1 MKIIIW
7 LIVLVS
13 CVGSPE
19 KQPIEDNSIIVE
31 TGDKTTVP
39 DLCAGL
45 EKDKCTE
52 PCKWAKATDETGKEG
67 CLDTKGFSKYSR
79 RKYP

>member
-1 MKIIIW
+1 MKYIVMVLLFLVACSGSQEKEPVDGGSIIIESGTEVDKCI
-7 LIVLVS
+7 LI
-13 CVGSPE
+13 
-19 KQPIEDNSIIVE
+19 
-31 TGDKTTVP
+31 
-39 DLCAGL
+39 L